1 MKLIVTESKFKSMVN
16 KLIGYDLSD
25 RIEMITSWYDLDSS
39 EKYAVFGDDKQ
50 MFVHYLNHYG
60 PMYRFFTKKGD
71 FLVQNQKGQLWFIAN
86 TSNGYEMDYYDFL
99 KILGFESLGISLR
112 TIIDE
117 FVEE

>member
-1 MKLIVTESKFKSMVN
+1 MKLIITESKFKSMVN

-25 RIEMITSWYDLDSS
+25 RIEMITTWYDLDSS
-39 EKYAVFGDDKQ
+39 EKYAVFNDRKDV
-50 MFVHYLNHYG
+50 FVLYLNHYG
-60 PMYRFFTKKGD
+60 PMYRFFTEKGD
-71 FLVQNQKGQLWFIAN
+71 FLVQNQKGQRWFIAN

-99 KILGFESLGISLR
+99 KILGIESLGISLR

>member
-1 MKLIVTESKFKSMVN
+1 MVTKMV
-16 KLIGYDLSD
+16 GYNLSD
-25 RIEMITSWYDLDSS
+25 RIDIITSWYDLDSS
-39 EKYAVFGDDKQ
+39 EKYAVFGDDKR

-60 PMYRFFTKKGD
+60 PMYRFFTEKGD

-99 KILGFESLGISLR
+99 KILGIESLGISLGK
-112 TIIDE
+112 IIDE